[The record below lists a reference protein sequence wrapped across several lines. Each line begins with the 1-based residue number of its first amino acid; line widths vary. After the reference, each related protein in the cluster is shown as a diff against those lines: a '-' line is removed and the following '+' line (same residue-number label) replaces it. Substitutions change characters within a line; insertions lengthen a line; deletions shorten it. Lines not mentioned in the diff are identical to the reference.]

1 MKTEK
6 FTELTVGY
14 YKLIDKGGWLGAHTA
29 NKMLYSNFEPDDLIF
44 IDEVIG
50 GVGFNDEVTELS
62 GRYMIDTDEY
72 HFFEKVIPEP
82 RTREDVEVTY
92 SDRIRVGMGKHFHD
106 YLIVAE
112 IEDQY
117 YVVQYNEGELP
128 DGKSILEPKPH
139 HNFTKNK
146 VSWVVSCN
154 IQASIKGYKNF
165 NHNHVNAF
173 SFLVGHCK
181 GLGTDLYELGIFEL

>member
-14 YKLIDKGGWLGAHTA
+14 YKLVDKEGWFRA
-29 NKMLYSNFEPDDLIF
+29 NELNQGLYLDHFEDEDLIF
-44 IDEVIG
+44 IDEVIAG
-50 GVGFNDEVTELS
+50 SGVIDEEI
-62 GRYMIDTDEY
+62 RAIIFADEY

-112 IEDQY
+112 IGDQY